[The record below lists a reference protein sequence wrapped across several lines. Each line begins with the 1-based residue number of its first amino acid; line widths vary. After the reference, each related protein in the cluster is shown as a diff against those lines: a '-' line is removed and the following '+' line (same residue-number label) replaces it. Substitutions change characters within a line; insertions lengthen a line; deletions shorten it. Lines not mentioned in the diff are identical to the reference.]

1 MSFVGGNIF
10 HDGRDV
16 TNSLV
21 SITQGRAVNISCSGE
36 PNSTTSYWEKDKQN
50 ITTNT
55 TKSLHQQASGVAS
68 ILVIVSLQPAQAG
81 TYKCKSRAGLVEEFL
96 TIGEYITPTCGP
108 LTE

>member
-1 MSFVGGNIF
+1 MSFVGGNIL

-21 SITQGRAVNISCSGE
+21 NITQGSAVQFSCSGE
-36 PNSTTSYWEKDKQN
+36 PNSTTSYWEKDNQN

-55 TKSLHQQASGVAS
+55 TESLHQQVSGAAS

-96 TIGEYITPTCGP
+96 TIGECINPTVVH
-108 LTE
+108 